1 VRLQAEVGWKVG
13 GGGDETRGPRVHE
26 ESVDGQTQE
35 TGRQDAKGS
44 YCTRVR

>member
-1 VRLQAEVGWKVG
+1 MRLQAEVGWKV
-13 GGGDETRGPRVHE
+13 GGDETRGPRVHE
-26 ESVDGQTQE
+26 EGVDGQTE